1 MIRRVGGHLE
11 QTARPTIR
19 NARADISRPSSRNS
33 HGSAR
38 QLVICTSRLNF
49 FRAATHIYGANLAS
63 AVHFVSEH
71 HAMMPLTTCPDTS
84 VSLKSRPLYR

>member
-1 MIRRVGGHLE
+1 MAQFTWVSATTRDLH
-11 QTARPTIR
+11 
-19 NARADISRPSSRNS
+19 IS
-33 HGSAR
+33 A
-38 QLVICTSRLNF
+38 QFL
-49 FRAATHIYGANLAS
+49 RAATHIYGANLAS